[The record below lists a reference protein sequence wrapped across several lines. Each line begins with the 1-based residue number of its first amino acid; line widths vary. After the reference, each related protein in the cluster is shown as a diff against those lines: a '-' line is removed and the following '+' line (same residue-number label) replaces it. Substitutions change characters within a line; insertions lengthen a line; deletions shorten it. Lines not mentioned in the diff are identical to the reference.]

1 MFSLFGKKDKK
12 EKLQNAIP
20 PILLAIRETL
30 YSNASLGPLISRIKD
45 DSKTIFPWSNFVE
58 ANQAMKK
65 NDNAKAMNLL
75 KQVVDANGLDTRIYL
90 QAWHTLVSLGE
101 FPPESTRGQIQG
113 AVIENHMDQGLDIV
127 AAFADHSARY
137 WNYSGTG
144 IVWDARDPKID
155 EVIDN
160 LFYVNQQIMKRI
172 GIGLRDTPHIPPK
185 GNIRI
190 FLMAYDGS
198 CVGEGTYDFLYNDE
212 MGKYAINTAYGLMMT
227 LMDKQKQSQSRK

>member
-12 EKLQNAIP
+12 EKPQNAIP
-20 PILLAIRETL
+20 PVLLVIRETL
-30 YSNASLGPLISRIKD
+30 YSNASLEPVISRIKE

-65 NDNAKAMNLL
+65 NDKAKAINLL
-75 KQVVDANGLDTRIYL
+75 KQVVDGNGLDTRIYL

-101 FPPESTRGQIQG
+101 LPPESTRGQIRG
-113 AVIENHMDQGLDIV
+113 AVIENHMDHGLDIV
-127 AAFADHSARY
+127 AAYADHSARY

-144 IVWDARDPKID
+144 IIWDARDPKID
-155 EVIDN
+155 EVIDILLN
-160 LFYVNQQIMKRI
+160 VGQEIMKRV
-172 GIGLRDTPHIPPK
+172 GIGQRDMLPIPPK

-198 CVGEGTYDFLYNDE
+198 CFGEDLYDRLSQDD
-212 MGKYAINTAYGLMMT
+212 MGKYAIKMAYGLMME
-227 LMDKQKQSQSRK
+227 LIEKQKQSQK

>member
-12 EKLQNAIP
+12 EKPQNAIP
-20 PILLAIRETL
+20 PVLLAIRETL
-30 YSNASLGPLISRIKD
+30 YSNASLEPVISRIKE

-65 NDNAKAMNLL
+65 NDKAKAINLL

-101 FPPESTRGQIQG
+101 LPPESTRGQIQG
-113 AVIENHMDQGLDIV
+113 AVIENHMDHGLDIV
-127 AAFADHSARY
+127 AAYGDHSARY

-144 IVWDARDPKID
+144 IIWDARDPKID
-155 EVIDN
+155 EVIDILLN
-160 LFYVNQQIMKRI
+160 VGQEIMKRV
-172 GIGLRDTPHIPPK
+172 GIGQRDILPIPPK

-198 CVGEGTYDFLYNDE
+198 CFGEDLYERLSQDD
-212 MGKYAINTAYGLMMT
+212 MGKYAIKMAYGLMME
-227 LMDKQKQSQSRK
+227 LIEKQKQSQK